1 MINIKAQQTLVKF
14 SKTDAGT
21 LRYVMRPEKYSLL
34 SESKVINEASVR
46 SGIAKGALK
55 GAWDAIGEVIKAWVT
70 EGHSVSIPGLGT
82 LRFGMNAEAVEDV
95 NEVAKSLIRTRKV
108 VYTPSVDIKR
118 ELTETKI
125 AITCYDKDGN
135 IVKRVT
141 STDDGEVEDPEN
153 EGNGSTES
161 GNNGSNSG
169 TQSVAAPV
177 ISGNTP
183 FAETTTV
190 SMSGPDGAEIHYTTD
205 GSNPTAQSQ
214 LYSEPFT
221 LSASANVKA
230 IAIKDGNSSQVS
242 TKDFTKTNGGV
253 SND

>member
-34 SESKVINEASVR
+34 SESKVISEASVR

-141 STDDGEVEDPEN
+141 STDDGEVEDNENDNDNEN
-153 EGNGSTES
+153 EN
-161 GNNGSNSG
+161 GNNGGGDNSG
-169 TQSVAAPV
+169 T
-177 ISGNTP
+177 SGTP
-183 FAETTTV
+183 ETPGT
-190 SMSGPDGAEIHYTTD
+190 GGDNG
-205 GSNPTAQSQ
+205 GSN
-214 LYSEPFT
+214 
-221 LSASANVKA
+221 
-230 IAIKDGNSSQVS
+230 D
-242 TKDFTKTNGGV
+242 DNGGGNGG
-253 SND
+253 SGMDQN